1 MSEAA
6 TVLRCQQGDRAA
18 FVDLF
23 TGYRTSAYRYC
34 AGMLGSPED
43 AMDVVQE
50 AFLVAFKG
58 IGRIDPER
66 GFGGWFHGILRHL
79 CLATLRHRRAD
90 LGPDLL
96 TRVSDPGPSPESQT
110 SDAERRAVVARCLT
124 RLTTVQREVLV
135 LREFE
140 GLSYREIAERLD
152 VPIGTVMSRLYEARR
167 ALARELRASPALE
180 PEVTP

>member
-6 TVLRCQQGDRAA
+6 TVLRCQRGDRAA

-23 TGYRTSAYRYC
+23 TGYRAGAYRYC
-34 AGMLGSPED
+34 TGMLGSPED
-43 AMDVVQE
+43 AMDVVHE

-58 IGRIDPER
+58 IGRVDPER
-66 GFGGWFHGILRHL
+66 GFAGWFYGVLRHL
-79 CLATLRHRRAD
+79 CLATLRHRRVEVN
-90 LGPDLL
+90 PDLL

-110 SDAERRAVVARCLT
+110 ADAERRAALTGCLA
-124 RLTTVQREVLV
+124 RLTAVQREVIL

-140 GLSYREIAERLD
+140 GLAYREIAERLE

-167 ALARELRASPALE
+167 ALVREMREQPALQ

>member
-23 TGYRTSAYRYC
+23 AGYRGSAYRYC

-58 IGRIDPER
+58 IRRVDPER

-79 CLATLRHRRAD
+79 CLATLRHRRAE
-90 LGPDLL
+90 LNPDLL
-96 TRVSDPGPSPESQT
+96 TRVADPGPSPESQT
-110 SDAERRAVVARCLT
+110 LGAERRSVVARCLT
-124 RLTTVQREVLV
+124 KLTPVQREVVV
-135 LREFE
+135 LRELE

-167 ALARELRASPALE
+167 ALARELRADPALE
-180 PEVTP
+180 PEVTR

>member
-6 TVLRCQQGDRAA
+6 TVIRCQQGDRAA

-23 TGYRTSAYRYC
+23 TGYRQGAFRYC
-34 AGMLGSPED
+34 AGMLGSPDD

-58 IGRIDPER
+58 IRRVDPER
-66 GFGGWFHGILRHL
+66 GFAGWFHGILRHL
-79 CLATLRHRRAD
+79 CLATLRHRRAE
-90 LGPDLL
+90 LNPDLL
-96 TRVSDPGPSPESQT
+96 TRIADSRPSPESET
-110 SDAERRAVVARCLT
+110 AATERRAVVARCLT
-124 RLTTVQREVLV
+124 RLTPVQREAIV

-140 GLSYREIAERLD
+140 GLAYAEMAERLE

-167 ALARELRASPALE
+167 ALARELRAQPGLDS
-180 PEVTP
+180 EVTR

>member
-1 MSEAA
+1 
-6 TVLRCQQGDRAA
+6 
-18 FVDLF
+18 VDLF

-58 IGRIDPER
+58 IRRVDPER

-79 CLATLRHRRAD
+79 CLATLRHRRAE
-90 LGPDLL
+90 LNPDLL
-96 TRVSDPGPSPESQT
+96 TRLTDPGPSPESQT
-110 SDAERRAVVARCLT
+110 ADAERCSAVARSLT
-124 RLTTVQREVLV
+124 NLTAVQREVIV

-140 GLSYREIAERLD
+140 GLSYREIAQRLE

-167 ALARELRASPALE
+167 ALARELRAEPALE
-180 PEVTP
+180 PEVTR

>member
-23 TGYRTSAYRYC
+23 SGYRASAYRYC
-34 AGMLGSPED
+34 AGMLGSPDD

-58 IGRIDPER
+58 IRRVDPER
-66 GFGGWFHGILRHL
+66 GFAGWFHGILRHL
-79 CLATLRHRRAD
+79 CLATLRHRRTV
-90 LGPDLL
+90 LNPDLL
-96 TRVSDPGPSPESQT
+96 SRISDPGPSPESQT
-110 SDAERRAVVARCLT
+110 ADAERREVVARCLDQ
-124 RLTTVQREVLV
+124 LTSVQREVIL

-140 GLSYREIAERLD
+140 SLSYREIAERLD

-167 ALARELRASPALE
+167 ALVREMREHPSFEL
-180 PEVTP
+180 EVTQ

>member
-23 TGYRTSAYRYC
+23 SGYRASAYRYC

-58 IGRIDPER
+58 IGRVDPER
-66 GFGGWFHGILRHL
+66 GFAGWFHGILRHL
-79 CLATLRHRRAD
+79 CLATLRHRRTVAN
-90 LGPDLL
+90 PDLL
-96 TRVSDPGPSPESQT
+96 TRVSDPGPSPETQT
-110 SDAERRAVVARCLT
+110 VDAERREAVARCLA
-124 RLTTVQREVLV
+124 RLTAVQREVIL

-140 GLSYREIAERLD
+140 GLGYREIADRLD
-152 VPIGTVMSRLYEARR
+152 VPIGTVMSRLYDARR
-167 ALARELRASPALE
+167 ALAREMRELPAFE
-180 PEVTP
+180 PEVSR